1 MTQSNR
7 QCSKDHWHAGIKTPA
22 ESIEVLGHRLLC
34 LWGQFWQLWLGHRN
48 VLQDLPFIIL
58 LPWSLRWRGYNST
71 NWLGLIHRFVTYL
84 LVVERLFSPWRRRE
98 RGWGKYEEVEEKVE
112 EGRKGHPSASISIYQ
127 WTCTDSTAIEID
139 TRKRCNGPLAALQ
152 GTIVG
157 EGFWQFLECDLLD
170 QTIHWMCNE

>member
-1 MTQSNR
+1 M
-7 QCSKDHWHAGIKTPA
+7 CSRKHWVYGQESFRTLSLRLSTPVKKTPCNN
-22 ESIEVLGHRLLC
+22 SDILMFCKISLSLFCFLGLSDEEGIIPPLD
-34 LWGQFWQLWLGHRN
+34 WGLSTGLWLICWKLS
-48 VLQDLPFIIL
+48 VSF
-58 LPWSLRWRGYNST
+58 LRG
-71 NWLGLIHRFVTYL
+71 
-84 LVVERLFSPWRRRE
+84 EE

-157 EGFWQFLECDLLD
+157 EGFWQFLGCDLLD